1 MKESDHRGKEHEGD
15 AVTPKGQSAPA
26 KLEFMTPTAEE
37 MKMDLV
43 TLIKCRT
50 LMDADMI
57 VAQLDSAGIPAFI
70 PDQFLMQNIA
80 FNVNTYGYV
89 RIQVSPKDFEAA
101 KEYLLAPAP
110 DA

>member
-1 MKESDHRGKEHEGD
+1 M
-15 AVTPKGQSAPA
+15 TPKSESEPS
-26 KLEFMTPTAEE
+26 KLEFMTPTQQE
-37 MKMDLV
+37 MKMDMV

-57 VAQLDSAGIPAFI
+57 VSQLDSAGIPAFI
-70 PDQFLMQNIA
+70 PDQFLMQNIG

-101 KEYLLAPAP
+101 KEFLLAPAQ
-110 DA
+110 DARPNSC